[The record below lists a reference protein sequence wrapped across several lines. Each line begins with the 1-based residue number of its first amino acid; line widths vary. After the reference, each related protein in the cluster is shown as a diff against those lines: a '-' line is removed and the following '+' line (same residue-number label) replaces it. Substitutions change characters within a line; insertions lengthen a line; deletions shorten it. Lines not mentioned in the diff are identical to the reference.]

1 MPRTGLIRRIMLRLL
16 TLGIIFGAGVPI
28 LRSSPF
34 PEFAPGGEVQIK
46 LEHYPESAVVF
57 VPADFQPKAAAG
69 ITWPVLFYYPG
80 TGGHPDVKFLR
91 HLVGDKG
98 WLLVGLP
105 HQDPGR
111 FAVTETSMDLERSA
125 LRSALHFLREA
136 FPIDPAKVVV
146 GGFSKGGW
154 LSGLLVDSM
163 PELTGA
169 LIMGAGF
176 YQNQEERSFRQDL
189 RSASI
194 FIGVGETDG
203 NFAMSHGA
211 GKKLER
217 RGAAVT
223 LEVWPGIGH
232 QLPTD
237 GQAEG
242 LRQWLKLHAP
252 DSGSLAM
259 KSEALDW
266 LDSEAVRIR
275 QLADPVEQ
283 WASLDRL
290 GSLPF
295 LTLADPEFLK
305 EARNLRQ
312 KIIQL
317 PGIRE
322 EEAATGEFEAI
333 VAREGSDRFVETLQ
347 SCHQA
352 YLSLA
357 KNRAGTLASTLAAT
371 QAKRTEAMLRAAGH

>member
-1 MPRTGLIRRIMLRLL
+1 MLRLL
-16 TLGIIFGAGVPI
+16 ILGIIFGAGAPT
-28 LRSSPF
+28 LWSSPL
-34 PEFAPGGEVQIK
+34 PELVPGGEVQIQ

-57 VPADFQPKAAAG
+57 VPDDFQPKAAAG

-91 HLVGDKG
+91 HLVEDKG

-111 FAVTETSMDLERSA
+111 FAVSETSMDLERSA
-125 LRSALHFLREA
+125 LRSALHFLRKV
-136 FPIDPAKVVV
+136 FPINPAKVIV

-169 LIMGAGF
+169 LILGAGF
-176 YQNQEERSFRQDL
+176 YQNQEARSL
-189 RSASI
+189 RSDMHAASI
-194 FIGVGETDG
+194 FIGVGVTDG

-211 GKKLER
+211 AKKLER

-232 QLPTD
+232 QLPTE
-237 GQAEG
+237 GEAEG
-242 LRQWLKLHAP
+242 LRQWLKLRAP

-259 KSEALDW
+259 RSEALDW

-275 QLADPVEQ
+275 QLSDPVEQ

-295 LTLADPEFLK
+295 LTLADPEFLQ
-305 EARNLRQ
+305 EARDLRQ
-312 KIIQL
+312 KIFQW

-322 EEAATGEFEAI
+322 EEAATGEFKAI
-333 VAREGSDRFVETLQ
+333 VAREGNDRLVETLQ

-357 KNRAGTLASTLAAT
+357 KNRAGTMASKLAAT